1 MPLSE
6 HERKILSSLEE
17 SLEND
22 AHFAS
27 RVGPVRFSARRRHT
41 RVVSAIGFVVG
52 TTIMVSFYT
61 HSIAMGILGAAMMVA
76 SALYFVSTLA
86 HADRFLEE

>member
-22 AHFAS
+22 ARFAS
-27 RVGPVRFSARRRHT
+27 KVGHVRFSVRRRQT
-41 RVVSAIGFVVG
+41 RVLSVVGFVLG
-52 TTIMVSFYT
+52 TTIMVTFYT
-61 HSIAMGILGAAMMVA
+61 RSVATGILGTAMMVA
-76 SALYFVSTLA
+76 SALYFVSTLSR
-86 HADRFLEE
+86 ADRFFEE

>member
-22 AHFAS
+22 ARFAS
-27 RVGPVRFSARRRHT
+27 RVSPVRFSARRRHT
-41 RVVSAIGFVVG
+41 RVMSAIGFVLG

-61 HSIAMGILGAAMMVA
+61 RSVATGILGAAMMVA
-76 SALYFVSTLA
+76 SALYFVSTLP
-86 HADRFLEE
+86 HTDRFFEE